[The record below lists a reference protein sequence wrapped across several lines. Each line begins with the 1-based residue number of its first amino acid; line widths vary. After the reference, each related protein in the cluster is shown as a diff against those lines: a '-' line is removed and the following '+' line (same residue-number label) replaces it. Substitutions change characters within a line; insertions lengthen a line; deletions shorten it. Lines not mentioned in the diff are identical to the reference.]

1 MLRKTDIERGRESEG
16 EKGER
21 ERARVCM
28 PYGDGTAGEKTVQL
42 LAGQP

>member
-1 MLRKTDIERGRESEG
+1 VQQAIRLLNEPEHYQSM
-16 EKGER
+16 
-21 ERARVCM
+21 ARVCM